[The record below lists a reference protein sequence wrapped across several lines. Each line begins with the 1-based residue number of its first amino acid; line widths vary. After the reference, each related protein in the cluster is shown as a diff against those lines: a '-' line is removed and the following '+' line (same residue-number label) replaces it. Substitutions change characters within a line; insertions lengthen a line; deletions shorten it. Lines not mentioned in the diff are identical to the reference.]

1 MESYISFSII
11 SVFFYTFMILTLLAG
26 KRSRIIN
33 SFMCVLGGMLCWTL
47 GSFLMRMEAGPSYIL
62 WYYVSLAG
70 ILFLPYFCYV
80 FISEFMGVRMGRK
93 SKIPLLLMLLLFAI
107 NIPGGIILR
116 WPDLIRKNGGAH
128 FVYKITPWFLLFFV
142 VAGITI
148 IQIFIT
154 MYRGCRRHPGYRKQI
169 EPILVGILIIFVG
182 NLALAVPAFSGFPI
196 DIVSGLINAVLM
208 LYALTR
214 RRLFQMR
221 RLASDGVCFGVGVVL
236 TVVLFINLSPYL
248 MSYIRMLLPAA
259 SEYHVLIFSFIFLIS
274 AWLVTVLWKCL
285 MNNVF
290 IKKEIQQSQELK
302 DFSQSVSRTLRV
314 GEILR
319 NTVNVLK
326 ETTNAGRIYI
336 CLKDKKTGEYQAVY
350 SDRPL
355 NDLTF
360 SLKADNP
367 VVTWLTGNEDCV
379 VIRDFRSSTAYK
391 SMWESEKHMFSELGI
406 EYCAGLRQND
416 DLAGI
421 IAISGDGHRNLNH
434 NDLAMLS
441 SVSSVASIAIKNAR
455 LYEAAWTEAR
465 TDELT
470 GLLNRK
476 YFYEI
481 LDEEYEKNKDGSLAL
496 ILFNID
502 DFKLYNQLY
511 GNQQGDVALRK
522 VADIIQASV
531 GERGYVARHS
541 AKEFA
546 VLMPNYDIF
555 SARNLAESIQKQIL
569 YMRNDSA
576 DYKLKILTV
585 SVGISAAPYAARSA
599 KELLDNAD
607 LAVYHVKRSGKNG
620 IEIFDTM
627 LKESLDEEN
636 AGKKSDHEH
645 IYQSYEATIYALT
658 AAIDTKD
665 HYTFGHSNNVAYYA
679 TSLAKALNYTTEMVE
694 IIRQAALLHDV
705 GKIGIPEHILNKEG
719 KLTDEEY
726 EIMKGHVEASIGII
740 RHLPSLDYVIP
751 AVIGHHER
759 YDGNGYP
766 RRIAGEDIP
775 ASARILCIA
784 DSFDA
789 MTSKRCYKE
798 LMPVEKALQII
809 REEEGKQF
817 DPDMAEVFIHI
828 FREGKI
834 HLAEPAELKR
844 EEKA

>member
-11 SVFFYTFMILTLLAG
+11 SVFFYTFMILILLAG

-47 GSFLMRMEAGPSYIL
+47 GSFLMRMEAKPSYIL
-62 WYYVSLAG
+62 WYHVSLAG
-70 ILFLPYFCYV
+70 ILFLPYFYYV
-80 FISEFMGVRMGRK
+80 FISEFMGVGVHRK
-93 SKIPLLLMLLLFAI
+93 SRIPLFLMILLFVA
-107 NIPGGIILR
+107 NIPEGHILR
-116 WPDLIRKNGGAH
+116 WPNLIRKNGDAH
-128 FVYKITPWFLLFFV
+128 FIYEITPWFLLLFV
-142 VAGITI
+142 VAGATI

-154 MYRGCRRHPGYRKQI
+154 LYHGCRRHPGYRKQI
-169 EPILVGILIIFVG
+169 EPLLLGILIIFAG

-196 DIVSGLINAVLM
+196 DIVSGLINAILM
-208 LYALTR
+208 LYALIR
-214 RRLFQMR
+214 KRLFQMR
-221 RLASDGVCFGVGVVL
+221 RLASDWICFGVGIVL
-236 TVVLFINLSPYL
+236 TLTLFYNLSPYL
-248 MSYIRMLLPAA
+248 MSYIRILLPAA
-259 SEYHVLIFSFIFLIS
+259 EEYHVLIFSSIFLIS
-274 AWLVTVLWKCL
+274 VWLVTVMWKCL

-302 DFSQSVSRTLRV
+302 DFSQAVSRTLRI
-314 GEILR
+314 GEILC

-326 ETTNAGRIYI
+326 ETTNAGGIYI
-336 CLKDKKTGEYQAVY
+336 CLKDKKSGEYQAVY

-355 NDLTF
+355 NDLAF
-360 SLKADNP
+360 SIKKDNP
-367 VVTWLTGNEDCV
+367 MITWLIKNEDCML
-379 VIRDFRSSTAYK
+379 IRDFCYSTEYK
-391 SMWESEKHMFSELGI
+391 SMWESEKHMISKLGI
-406 EYCAGLRQND
+406 ECCAGLRQND
-416 DLAGI
+416 ELAGI
-421 IAISGDGHRNLNH
+421 IAISGDGHKSLTQ

-441 SVSSVASIAIKNAR
+441 SISSVASIAIKNAR
-455 LYEAAWTEAR
+455 LYEMAWTEAR

-496 ILFNID
+496 ILINID

-511 GNQQGDVALRK
+511 GSKQGDIALAK
-522 VADIIQASV
+522 VADIIRASV

-546 VLMPNYDIF
+546 ALMPNYDVF
-555 SARNLAESIQKQIL
+555 SARNLAESIQRQIL
-569 YMRNDSA
+569 HMRNDSA

-599 KELLDNAD
+599 KELLANAD
-607 LAVYHVKRSGKNG
+607 LAVYHVKHSGKNG

-636 AGKKSDHEH
+636 AEKQADHEH
-645 IYQSYEATIYALT
+645 IYQSYESTIYALT
-658 AAIDTKD
+658 AAINAKD

-705 GKIGIPEHILNKEG
+705 GKIGIPEHILKKEG
-719 KLTDEEY
+719 KLTAEEY
-726 EIMKGHVEASIGII
+726 EIMQGHVEASIGII

-775 ASARILCIA
+775 ESARILCIA

-798 LMPVEKALQII
+798 KMPVEKALRIV
-809 REEEGKQF
+809 REEEGRQF
-817 DPDMAEVFIHI
+817 DPEIAEVFIRA
-828 FREGKI
+828 FQEGKI
-834 HLAEPAELKR
+834 HLAELVELKR
-844 EEKA
+844 EE